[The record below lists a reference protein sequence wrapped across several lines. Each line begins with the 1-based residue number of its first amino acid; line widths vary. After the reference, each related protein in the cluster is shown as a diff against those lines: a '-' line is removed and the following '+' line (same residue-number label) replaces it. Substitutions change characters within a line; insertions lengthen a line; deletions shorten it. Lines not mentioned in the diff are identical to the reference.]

1 MNDERNKSQWGFKCE
16 LESRTTIAGGQ
27 SSNTTSCSHSW
38 NRKIGTAASSC
49 SEIIFTRD
57 STSNGFTGVNSR
69 NNLFDEIDQTA
80 FVAGGKRQND
90 DINPLGGESCLQR
103 WQDLGGSFREGR
115 DQDETGI
122 FTHATEPNFGSSLP
136 SA

>member
-1 MNDERNKSQWGFKCE
+1 MLIPWLVFLDDIDQLPRGLWVSVDVTGSCGQIGVTSQH
-16 LESRTTIAGGQ
+16 Q
-27 SSNTTSCSHSW
+27 
-38 NRKIGTAASSC
+38 
-49 SEIIFTRD
+49 
-57 STSNGFTGVNSR
+57 NGFTGVNSR

-80 FVAGGKRQND
+80 LVAGGKRQND

-115 DQDETGI
+115 DQDKTGI